1 MSVYVVSII
10 IVILVALNFFLGE
23 KLYSVPKDTRYFNN
37 VEKYDCLK
45 NREITP
51 DPKYVVTISIS
62 TGVLLGLYLGLSA
75 ICGVNGIV
83 VTLATALICVCYLM
97 EITKRISIREGVI
110 TLSGFLLKTKQI
122 DISRI
127 TGMYIYSY
135 NRKFMK
141 GHAYTV
147 KLVIVDDSGKRTKY
161 TLSSIDNRAVMNM
174 MKENFGIEKN
184 KMYIAKRGVEKL

>member
-23 KLYSVPKDTRYFNN
+23 KLYSVPKDTRDFNN

-184 KMYIAKRGVEKL
+184 KMYIAKRGAEKL